1 MSDSLCGGKRQV
13 LGAAP
18 LAVRLHKGY
27 LLPLL
32 EREMASR
39 VKPVDYFASHPVFR
53 FEDFVSSHA
62 EGGARSVQASQA
74 VLKQHVR
81 AGNLLHVRRGL
92 YAVVPRGQSPDTLHV
107 DPYLIAGHM
116 TADAV
121 VAYHAALQFHG
132 KAHSVSR
139 RFTYLTL
146 TRAKPFEFRGSE
158 FVPVPVPPPLRDG
171 SDLGGGLVEKQRGG
185 LGVRVTTLERTL
197 VDVLHAP
204 RHGGGWEEI
213 WRSLEA
219 VEFFDLDA
227 VAEYALKLGSAVT
240 VARVGFFLEQH
251 REQLMVEDDHLARLE
266 ERTPR
271 SPMYLDRGKR
281 EPGKLLSRW
290 NLVVPEWVLNRT
302 WAEVT

>member
-1 MSDSLCGGKRQV
+1 I
-13 LGAAP
+13 
-18 LAVRLHKGY
+18 
-27 LLPLL
+27 
-32 EREMASR
+32 
-39 VKPVDYFASHPVFR
+39 DYFATHPVFR
-53 FEDFVSSHA
+53 FEDFVSSHT
-62 EGGARSVQASQA
+62 EGRARSVQASQA

-92 YAVVPRGQSPDTLHV
+92 YVVVPRGESPDTVQV
-107 DPYLIAGHM
+107 DPFLLAGHV

-121 VAYHAALQFHG
+121 VAYHAALQLHG

-146 TRAKPFEFRGSE
+146 TRAKVFEFRGAE
-158 FVPVPVPPPLRDG
+158 FVPVPVPPPLRELP
-171 SDLGGGLVEKQRGG
+171 DLGGGLVEKRRSG

-213 WRSLEA
+213 WRSLET

-227 VAEYALKLGSAVT
+227 VTAYLLKLHSAVA

-251 REQLMVEDDHLARLE
+251 RDQLMVEEHHLARLQE
-266 ERTPR
+266 HAP
-271 SPMYLDRGKR
+271 SHPMYLDRSKR
-281 EPGKLLSRW
+281 EPGRLLARW